1 METAPTTHY
10 QPGDQANG
18 HVLTNDGVWVPLD
31 QGTPAPEPKNASKKT
46 WIKVVGAGVAGLL
59 LLGLVSGMTDSSPAT
74 SAAPA
79 ASSQNADSAAD
90 SAQEES
96 AGSSADALSG
106 VDGTWDLEVTEVLLN
121 GNAQVAAA
129 NEFNDAPSNQY
140 VLVTVQGTNV
150 SSDFEDLAWL
160 QGSIL
165 GSDNVV
171 YDETFAV
178 TPLNSFENQT
188 EAAPGGTVKYQFVF
202 DVPAA
207 ALDGGYLMLGYDRVR
222 VAL

>member
-1 METAPTTHY
+1 METATTTHY

-18 HVLTNDGVWVPLD
+18 HVLTNDGVWVPLH
-31 QGTPAPEPKNASKKT
+31 QGAPAPEPKNASKKT
-46 WIKVVGAGVAGLL
+46 WIKVVGAGVASLL
-59 LLGLVSGMTDSSPAT
+59 LLGIVSGMTDSAPA
-74 SAAPA
+74 SSVPPAADSA
-79 ASSQNADSAAD
+79 ASSQNAETDSAA
-90 SAQEES
+90 
-96 AGSSADALSG
+96 SSADALSG
-106 VDGTWDLEVTEVLLN
+106 VDGTWDIDVTEVLLN

-150 SSDFEDLAWL
+150 SSDFEDLSWL

-171 YDETFAV
+171 YDEAFAV